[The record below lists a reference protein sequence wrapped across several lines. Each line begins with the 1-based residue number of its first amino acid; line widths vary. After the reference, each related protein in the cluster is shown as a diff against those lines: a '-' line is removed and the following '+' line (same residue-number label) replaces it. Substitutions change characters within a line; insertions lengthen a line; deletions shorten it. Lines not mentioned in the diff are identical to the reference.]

1 MGERRTDG
9 QLLEHFISQRDEAA
23 FALLLRRHGAMV
35 WSVCR
40 RVLGNVHDADDA
52 FQAAFLVL
60 VRKADSVR
68 PREAV
73 GNWLYGVA
81 YRTALEARGRIARRR
96 AKELSLRDVPT
107 PESKPEE
114 PWQELWPILD
124 RELSRLADKYRLPIV
139 LCDLEGRSRKEVAQQ
154 LAIPEGTLSSRLATA
169 RKKLAARLARLGFA
183 VSGASLAGLLTDST
197 ATAGIGSS
205 LFTTTTKAA
214 LLVAAGP
221 AAVAGVVSATVS
233 SLTEGVVKT
242 MFIAKVKMTALV
254 LCGVAVI
261 GAGTGGVYY
270 QTSVG
275 AADSPQE
282 NQPDQRPTRKAIR
295 GQDRSTEDWRRIAED
310 LRSQLEA
317 EREKAKKLERHLQAV
332 TNNLRGDIT
341 VKEAKNE
348 AMRLQ
353 AEAQWTQERETLAR
367 QQRSQAHAALKADL
381 EKLQARQDHLYR
393 KYHEQSEVLSSQLRE
408 VDEKQSMLQGL
419 RKKLEADAKS
429 LKEQFQKESQ
439 ELENMKTR
447 IANERAEQAANQPKP
462 NKAPVRSDR
471 DKLDQILERL
481 ERLEKRMDRL
491 EKGNAGPLKISGDLV
506 WPEALLLEAFKECR
520 ERINA
525 LMRTAYRNAASGK
538 NPDTATLN
546 DLQDQHRKMRKTLDN
561 NVANL
566 TPEEFIEANQ
576 YLRRIRNTI
585 SALKDLNIGK
595 QFNEKGRP

>member
-1 MGERRTDG
+1 MSQRDRLLDQIRRVALQGMGERRTDG
-9 QLLEHFISQRDEAA
+9 QLLEHFISQRDEAS

-81 YRTALEARGRIARRR
+81 YRTALEARCRIARRR

-169 RKKLAARLARLGFA
+169 RKKLAARLTRLGFA
-183 VSGASLAGLLTDST
+183 VSSVSLAALLTGST
-197 ATAGIGSS
+197 ATAGMGQT

-214 LLVAAGP
+214 LVVAAGP

-242 MFIAKVKMTALV
+242 MFIAKIKTTALV
-254 LCGVAVI
+254 LCSVAVL

-270 QTSVG
+270 QTRVG
-275 AADSPQE
+275 AADSPQDSQSE
-282 NQPDQRPTRKAIR
+282 QQPPRKAIR
-295 GQDRSTEDWRRIAED
+295 GQDRSTDDWRRIAED
-310 LRSQLEA
+310 LRRELQA
-317 EREKAKKLERHLQAV
+317 EREKAKERDRRLEAIANR
-332 TNNLRGDIT
+332 LRDDVS
-341 VKEAKNE
+341 VKEAKIE
-348 AMRLQ
+348 AIKLQAELRETQAKEELERQQRLQ
-353 AEAQWTQERETLAR
+353 A
-367 QQRSQAHAALKADL
+367 HA
-381 EKLQARQDHLYR
+381 
-393 KYHEQSEVLSSQLRE
+393 
-408 VDEKQSMLQGL
+408 
-419 RKKLEADAKS
+419 
-429 LKEQFQKESQ
+429 
-439 ELENMKTR
+439 
-447 IANERAEQAANQPKP
+447 
-462 NKAPVRSDR
+462 
-471 DKLDQILERL
+471 ILERL
-481 ERLEKRMDRL
+481 GRLEKRMDRL
-491 EKGNAGPLKISGDLV
+491 ESSTVGGSSGNLGVLKYGGILA
-506 WPEALLLEAFKECR
+506 WPKLLQGLAFKESR
-520 ERINA
+520 ERINE
-525 LMRTAYRNAASGK
+525 LMRTAYRTVASGN
-538 NPDTATLN
+538 NPDAATLN
-546 DLQDQHRKMRKTLDN
+546 DLQVQHRKMRETLDN

-566 TPEEFIEANQ
+566 TPEEFIEANK
-576 YLRRIRNTI
+576 YLRQIANTI
-585 SALKDLNIGK
+585 SALKDPNIGK
-595 QFNEKGRP
+595 QFNEKGMQYSPR